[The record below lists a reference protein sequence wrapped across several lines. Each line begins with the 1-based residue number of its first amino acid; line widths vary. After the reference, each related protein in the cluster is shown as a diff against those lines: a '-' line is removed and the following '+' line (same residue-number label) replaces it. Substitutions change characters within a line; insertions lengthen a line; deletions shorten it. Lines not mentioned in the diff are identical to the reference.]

1 MEELNEPITKSK
13 KKPMKIQE
21 ENHLAKEGEPSENVE
36 DTTVSVE
43 SKKPKRKYTMTEKKQ
58 QQLVLLQEGK
68 NRADAERK
76 RMKELEAYKAI
87 VENKLMEDVILKT
100 KEKLATPKK
109 KPKKIIVVEES
120 ESESEQEFDDN
131 EEEEEEEDNEIDV
144 VKKKFPLKKQ
154 EPKSFKSLKNK
165 KSDKQATPVQKQPNK
180 PPSARVHQQEHGNS
194 HQPID
199 YSKYFV

>member
-1 MEELNEPITKSK
+1 
-13 KKPMKIQE
+13 MKIQE
-21 ENHLAKEGEPSENVE
+21 EVALEEPSENVE
-36 DTTVSVE
+36 ETTVSVE
-43 SKKPKRKYTMTEKKQ
+43 SKKPKRQYKVTEKKL
-58 QQLVLLQEGK
+58 QQLSMLQEK
-68 NRADAERK
+68 KLKADAERK

-100 KEKLATPKK
+100 KEKLAEPKK

-120 ESESEQEFDDN
+120 ETESEQEFDDN

-165 KSDKQATPVQKQPNK
+165 KSDKQVQKQPNK